1 MKKRREV
8 SFGKKPIYVEPGD
21 SLTLSEE
28 TEGEEREILE
38 DEIDR
43 KMIITKAVTF
53 DIEESDDLGGT
64 GIGGAFIEE
73 KQEVQ

>member
-73 KQEVQ
+73 KQEV